1 MKIEISNGE
10 IVDKFTILE
19 IKLKNSNNSI
29 KTVNIEKEYNY
40 LKNIVDQIKVP
51 EEFVKQLKKVNQELW
66 DIEDSLRMLE
76 IKKLFTE
83 DFVNLARKV
92 YFTNDLRAE
101 IKHKINI
108 ITNSNFIEEKILPN
122 YLKESI

>member
-1 MKIEISNGE
+1 
-10 IVDKFTILE
+10 
-19 IKLKNSNNSI
+19 
-29 KTVNIEKEYNY
+29 
-40 LKNIVDQIKVP
+40 
-51 EEFVKQLKKVNQELW
+51 
-66 DIEDSLRMLE
+66 MLE

>member
-51 EEFVKQLKKVNQELW
+51 EEFVKQLKKVNQE
-66 DIEDSLRMLE
+66 
-76 IKKLFTE
+76 
-83 DFVNLARKV
+83 
-92 YFTNDLRAE
+92 
-101 IKHKINI
+101 
-108 ITNSNFIEEKILPN
+108 
-122 YLKESI
+122 

>member
-92 YFTNDLRAE
+92 YFTNDMRAE